1 MKTNPSVFLTWQ
13 GYYDYDI
20 ENVEKYVLKEPRL
33 PGVYKIAELQEFS
46 SLTPFFIGKTDDLYK
61 TLMRH
66 LGDLETNT
74 CLKKEMKDKICC
86 FKFSAL
92 MNEKEQNDVLFTM
105 FEHYHP
111 ICNNKDDIPPADL
124 VEINFQ

>member
-1 MKTNPSVFLTWQ
+1 MKTHLSVFLRWQ
-13 GYYDYDI
+13 GYYDYDV
-20 ENVEKYVLKEPRL
+20 ESVEKYVLKEPRL
-33 PGVYKIAELQEFS
+33 RGIYKIAELQEYS

-61 TLMRH
+61 TLMFH
-66 LGDLETNT
+66 LGDLETNI

-92 MNEKEQNDVLFTM
+92 MDEKEQNDVLFTM
-105 FEHYHP
+105 FEHYRP
-111 ICNNKDDIPPADL
+111 ICNNKDDILPADI